1 MCTEKCLNFEDA
13 SELVTRCLN
22 CNFVIVTVKPSKPNN
37 LHVTD
42 IWKDYM
48 TVVWEAP
55 QSDGGSAVTGYTL
68 EQRDAFDVN
77 YKFIASVDAN
87 TTQYQVR
94 ATDRQHL
101 AVRVYVNFNI
111 RFI

>member
-1 MCTEKCLNFEDA
+1 MAKKLRREKFKLWRDPPPQKNEAWINHCVATE
-13 SELVTRCLN
+13 
-22 CNFVIVTVKPSKPNN
+22 KPSKPSN

-42 IWKDYM
+42 VWKDYM

-55 QSDGGSAVTGYTL
+55 QNDGGSAVTGYTL

-87 TTQYQVR
+87 TTQYQVC
-94 ATDRQHL
+94 
-101 AVRVYVNFNI
+101 VFNG
-111 RFI
+111 